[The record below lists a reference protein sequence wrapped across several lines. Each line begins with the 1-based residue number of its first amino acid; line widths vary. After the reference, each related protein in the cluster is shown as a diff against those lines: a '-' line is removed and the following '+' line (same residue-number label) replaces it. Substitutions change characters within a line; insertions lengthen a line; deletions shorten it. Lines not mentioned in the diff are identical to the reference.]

1 MTDPVVVRVRAC
13 ACPHTPHPD
22 GDTVSLLPTLSL
34 AGGMA
39 AESVLYQAI
48 ARFPLADNPTPEDK
62 LRVSLERQAYLMERW
77 LPLFIEHG
85 AVGWN
90 LLDEDGCPVPFST
103 AAIVADYSLART
115 VANECDARYSDAVLA
130 PFQTPPDEHSQSGP
144 TDGGTPR
151 PTART
156 ASRRERSSPPA
167 SAASTP

>member
-48 ARFPLADNPTPEDK
+48 ARFPLSDNPTPEDK
-62 LRVSLERQAYLMERW
+62 LRVSLERQAHLMERW

-90 LLDEDGCPVPFST
+90 LLDEDGRPVPFSP

-130 PFQTPPDEHSQSGP
+130 PFQTPPDAHSQSGP

-156 ASRRERSSPPA
+156 ASRRARSSPRV
-167 SAASTP
+167 SAVSTL